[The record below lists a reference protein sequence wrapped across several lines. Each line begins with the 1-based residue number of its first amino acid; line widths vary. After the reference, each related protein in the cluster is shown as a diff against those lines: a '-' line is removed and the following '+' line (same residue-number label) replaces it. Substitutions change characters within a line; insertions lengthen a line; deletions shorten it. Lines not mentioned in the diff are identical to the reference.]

1 MKSFITTEQQ
11 AQQHFTEAFQE
22 PSDKPSLNHVLIED
36 IEALGEKNTLSLV
49 DKTWINM
56 DKNIDTTIIQLSA
69 DTTILVRIHS

>member
-36 IEALGEKNTLSLV
+36 IEALGEKKYTLV